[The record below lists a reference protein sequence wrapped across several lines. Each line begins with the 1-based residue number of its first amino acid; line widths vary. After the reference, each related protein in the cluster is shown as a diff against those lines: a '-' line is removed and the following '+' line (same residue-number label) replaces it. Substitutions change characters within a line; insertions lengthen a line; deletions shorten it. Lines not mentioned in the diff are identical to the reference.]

1 MARNLTLILLYHY
14 IEKIRNNDGVLQY
27 LYEGKWENL
36 IQNVHNVN
44 ILNGERAEIYSY
56 KTRNGYILSFN
67 DDNTKAI
74 SFRYS
79 ATEEFNTGFKVIRQM
94 IDSQNSDQMEN
105 NMDGWVFENNRITKS
120 YHFDS
125 YMGGI
130 KFVNILAEKAEEV
143 NHHPDLV
150 VGWS

>member
-1 MARNLTLILLYHY
+1 MSLLNSKQ
-14 IEKIRNNDGVLQY
+14 INDEL
-27 LYEGKWENL
+27 
-36 IQNVHNVN
+36 
-44 ILNGERAEIYSY
+44 
-56 KTRNGYILSFN
+56 
-67 DDNTKAI
+67 
-74 SFRYS
+74 
-79 ATEEFNTGFKVIRQM
+79 
-94 IDSQNSDQMEN
+94 N

-150 VGWS
+150 VGWCEVSVSFTSHDKGGVTSGCIEMAKTVEKL

>member
-1 MARNLTLILLYHY
+1 MSLLNSKQ
-14 IEKIRNNDGVLQY
+14 INDEL
-27 LYEGKWENL
+27 
-36 IQNVHNVN
+36 
-44 ILNGERAEIYSY
+44 
-56 KTRNGYILSFN
+56 
-67 DDNTKAI
+67 
-74 SFRYS
+74 
-79 ATEEFNTGFKVIRQM
+79 
-94 IDSQNSDQMEN
+94 N

-150 VGWS
+150 VGWREVSVSFTSHDQGGVTSACIEMAKTVEKL